1 MIDYDLPMIDQDKNE
16 LLDLEFMFID
26 NEKNDVVNYMAILK
40 ELGPKQKSV
49 SLSDITRFV
58 VKIQA
63 LARGVI
69 DRKLA
74 ERMRNSKLDDV
85 KANLKGMSK
94 DAKGSASA
102 RSATAGKKLTKEER
116 KQMADKK
123 KAKNQKDQRLSKRS
137 AADPEKRLDGVIR
150 PPRDAREVER
160 KRKAKID
167 LETFIKEQIIESLVT
182 RAHSFGESLQ
192 ICKDI

>member
-40 ELGPKQKSV
+40 ELGPKLKSV

>member
-137 AADPEKRLDGVIR
+137 AADPEKSLDGVIR

>member
-85 KANLKGMSK
+85 KANLKGMNK